1 MWSPIPSTLR
11 LLMTPRVKLDTMLWL
26 LAPLCFLPLLSP
38 ITIAVIPLLAERM
51 LQDKFP
57 NWLLT
62 ADGYNPYLGVI
73 LVCGTGAGAL
83 TCAAVICAM
92 ALYLVPRFALGPAM
106 HTSSYQRTAEEK
118 AVNRLGPHLP
128 GRDDVLLWD
137 SDGRSRLYPPS
148 VLAALAGRQFTFRS
162 VARQRQRLALLRA
175 HGYQAVLDRGGF
187 IVLRSPGASAPSAG
201 SG

>member
-1 MWSPIPSTLR
+1 MSSPILSTLR
-11 LLMTPRVKLDTMLWL
+11 LPITPRVKLDTMLWL
-26 LAPLCFLPLLSP
+26 LAPFCFLPLLSP

-62 ADGYNPYLGVI
+62 AYHDNPYQVVI
-73 LVCGTGAGAL
+73 LVCGTGAGAF

-92 ALYLVPRFALGPAM
+92 AFYLVPRFALGPAM

-118 AVNRLGPHLP
+118 AVNRLGPHLS

-137 SDGRSRLYPPS
+137 SDGGSPLYPPW
-148 VLAALAGRQFTFRS
+148 VLTALAGRQFTFHS
-162 VARQRQRLALLRA
+162 VALQRQRLALLRA
-175 HGYQAVLDRGGF
+175 HGYQAILDRGGF
-187 IVLRSPGASAPSAG
+187 IVLRSPGASAPAAG